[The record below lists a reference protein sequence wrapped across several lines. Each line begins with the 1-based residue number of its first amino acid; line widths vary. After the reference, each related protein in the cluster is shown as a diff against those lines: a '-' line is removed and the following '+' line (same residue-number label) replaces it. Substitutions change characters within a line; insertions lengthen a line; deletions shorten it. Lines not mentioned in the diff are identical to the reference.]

1 MNLRFIYFSL
11 LAGLTGCMT
20 TAPVPVADSGA
31 PVRIE
36 KPLDAPATAP
46 AIAAGKFY
54 TVKKGDTLYSIALDH
69 GIEYRELAAWNN
81 IDNPSR
87 IRVGQQ
93 LRVAAVEPVPAAA
106 AAVAIPIGAA
116 EVRPIESGGAVTAR
130 PLDGTAAPLTPAAT
144 AVPVAPVPMMADDR
158 VKRAPI
164 GGKLPYSEANLA
176 LLKNRETTPVPVASP
191 ASVATTVA
199 PAEKPVEK
207 PAVAPTPAPVAAG
220 AIDWTWPASGKII
233 ATFDEGGAPGVTKG
247 IHIAGKIGDPVLAA
261 AAGKVIYVGSGL
273 RGMGNFVVVR
283 HTPAY
288 LSVYA
293 HNSRILVKE
302 EQTVARGQKIAE
314 LGNSDADQPKLHF
327 EVRHQGKPVDPLKY
341 LPPR

>member
-1 MNLRFIYFSL
+1 MNQRFAYLLL
-11 LAGLTGCMT
+11 LAATGLAGCIT
-20 TAPVPVADSGA
+20 TAPVPVADSGT

-36 KPLDAPATAP
+36 APRATTAAP
-46 AIAAGKFY
+46 AGKFY

-93 LRVAAVEPVPAAA
+93 LRVASAEAAPAAPA
-106 AAVAIPIGAA
+106 GSA
-116 EVRPIESGGAVTAR
+116 EVRAIETGGPVTAR
-130 PLDGTAAPLTPAAT
+130 ALDGSPAA
-144 AVPVAPVPMMADDR
+144 VPPAPISASDR
-158 VKRAPI
+158 IKRAPV
-164 GGKLPYSEANLA
+164 GGKLPYSEENVA
-176 LLKNRETTPVPVASP
+176 LLKNREAAPVAVQSP
-191 ASVATTVA
+191 ASVATTVV
-199 PAEKPVEK
+199 PAEKP
-207 PAVAPTPAPVAAG
+207 PVAAAPAAAAAG
-220 AIDWTWPASGKII
+220 EIDWAWPAGGKII
-233 ATFDEGGAPGVTKG
+233 ATFDEGSAPGVTKG
-247 IHIAGKIGDPVLAA
+247 IDIAGKIGDPVLAA

-302 EQTVARGQKIAE
+302 EQAVTRGQKIAE

-341 LPPR
+341 LPAR

>member
-1 MNLRFIYFSL
+1 MNLRFVPIFL
-11 LAGLTGCMT
+11 LAGLTGCIT
-20 TAPVPVADSGA
+20 AAPVPVADSGT

-36 KPLDAPATAP
+36 KPLDVSATAP
-46 AIAAGKFY
+46 AVATGKFY

-87 IRVGQQ
+87 IRIGQP
-93 LRVAAVEPVPAAA
+93 LRVAPAESAPAASTA
-106 AAVAIPIGAA
+106 PAGVA
-116 EVRPIESGGAVTAR
+116 EVRAIERGGPVTAR
-130 PLDGTAAPLTPAAT
+130 ALDGTPAAVSPA
-144 AVPVAPVPMMADDR
+144 AVPPAPTFANDR
-158 VKRAPI
+158 MKRGPI
-164 GGKLPYSEANLA
+164 GGKLPYSEENFA
-176 LLKNRETTPVPVASP
+176 LLKNRETAPVAMQSP
-191 ASVATTVA
+191 GPVVATVV
-199 PAEKPVEK
+199 PAERPPEKP
-207 PAVAPTPAPVAAG
+207 PAVAAPAAVAAG
-220 AIDWTWPASGKII
+220 DIDWTWPAAGKIV
-233 ATFDEGGAPGVTKG
+233 ATFDEGSAPGVTKG
-247 IHIAGKIGDPVLAA
+247 IDIAGRIGDPVQAA

-283 HTPAY
+283 HSPAY

-341 LPPR
+341 LPAR